1 MSDSFLDLMDQY
13 SVTKDDIL
21 APSRIE
27 PPSVEQIDPTP
38 VSSESELVD
47 KGGKLKKKDLYEAS
61 NLRTIRR
68 YMVSRRG
75 IQYNDKTE
83 EDVVEDFVDHMR
95 SFNTNIINTGGEVR
109 HITNASQQDKAVAGD
124 AYKLYD
130 QLGSVFVND
139 GFYGAVDGVF
149 DYIQAAATDPS
160 NYIGL
165 LTGGLGKAA
174 SLGITQGGKE
184 LVKRAAIEAGQR
196 AAKSGATTQGAKK
209 AADEAAERVAQRI
222 VEKGIKG
229 PAAKKLQERVALQEQ
244 RNFIYNAKKK
254 AQKEFLDERAKK
266 GVRGSL
272 LATTGIDGSLAMLHD
287 NMIQN
292 VMLDAG
298 AQEEYS
304 LLQTGFSSALGLV
317 GGGAQLVGGKLK
329 GVSGLKDTKGK
340 LVAGKRKA
348 ELEAEIEGK
357 LLVPLSKERVKKY
370 TTELN
375 DALDSWEKKRNR
387 GDNMFQTGVMPSDFL
402 KTIMVGEDGKGGVAK
417 LYRDEVGKPI
427 PKNVRVTDVMTN
439 TLRQMP
445 EDDLQAIAKRMQ
457 PLVGYT
463 LGDTTEIAQEIGDYI
478 ASNVSRGMTYGAVM
492 SQVRSTIDS
501 GLIAGHNAM
510 TNLVRNPQ
518 LKEQMEEEI
527 LKATGQIK
535 RPKLGAYTQS
545 VWRRLLI
552 SSPAT
557 TGLNIAGFSQFYV
570 GSTLADVVTG
580 STYMLGGLATGGKF
594 TKTGS
599 ELIRKGKVFHQI
611 QAQKMRNLMDPYTT
625 HDSYM
630 EFLSQHKDI
639 EKVLF
644 ESVTGGIERSGRRF
658 DINPDA
664 KWFKGVEAVANGAN
678 RLTGVRVQDT
688 FTKSQM
694 FMTELDKR
702 LRLKHKDRTLTDVLN
717 SGDIDLIDDSVVG
730 GAIDTTLKSVFS
742 KDYTT
747 DDQYLKGLAKWTE
760 LISNIPLF
768 GTILPFGRFFNN
780 VIATSYQWSVG
791 GGVQLMSAIAKSEKR
806 NVETLEAAARSVVG
820 VTAISLAMQYDKE
833 RSDKGLD
840 VFEIEGTGGAII
852 DARNTFPFSLW
863 LAAGRIGRLM
873 DEGETVPKEMMIKF
887 GEQVAVGQLATDLQ
901 FGNDVT
907 RIMDT
912 LINQDADLAQ
922 ASFKEIGKF
931 TGNYAAG
938 FTRPLDAVNK
948 LTGYVIGT
956 DAARDIRQA
965 ETGGQMFT
973 QGATRYFDNV
983 IEAITDKAETVSG
996 EELRIASRQGKVQD
1010 ANPMAR
1016 IFGITVKP
1024 ARTATEQAYS
1034 MANMQDWTA
1043 SERTSMAAYDTIFNE
1058 SVAPELERATD
1069 SLLRDKKFINA
1080 DLVGKRAML
1089 KSVVSE
1095 VKKDLR
1101 KVLKKYGTSETK
1113 LGAMRAKAT
1122 EHGNKELRSKAMKSM
1137 KERYGFEGGIR
1148 DMTITELHYFMD
1160 YVDYLRE
1167 YYK

>member
-13 SVTKDDIL
+13 GVTKDDIL

-27 PPSVEQIDPTP
+27 PPTVEQAEPVP
-38 VSSESELVD
+38 VSSQNELVD
-47 KGGKLKKKDLYEAS
+47 KGNKLKKKDLYEAS

-75 IQYNDKTE
+75 IQYNDKSD
-83 EDVVEDFVDHMR
+83 EDVVEEFMDHMR

-109 HITNASQQDKAVAGD
+109 HITNASQQDKALAGD

-139 GFYGAVDGVF
+139 GFFGAVDGVF

-174 SLGITQGGKE
+174 SLGIGAGGKK
-184 LVKRAAIEAGQR
+184 LIQQAAIEAGQR

-222 VEKGIKG
+222 VESSIKG

-266 GVRGSL
+266 AVRGSL

-292 VMLDAG
+292 VMLDVG

-304 LLQTGFSSALGLV
+304 MLQTGFSSALGLV

-348 ELEAEIEGK
+348 ELEADIEGK
-357 LLVPLSKERVKKY
+357 LLVPLSDKSMNKF
-370 TTELN
+370 TTDVN
-375 DALDSWEKKRNR
+375 KALDSWEQKWKR
-387 GDNMFQTGVMPSDFL
+387 GDNMFQAGVMPAEFL
-402 KTIMVGEDGKGGVAK
+402 DTIMRGEDGKGGIAK
-417 LYRDEVGKPI
+417 IYLDEVGKPL

-445 EDDLQAIAKRMQ
+445 EDELQAISKRMQ

-478 ASNVSRGMTYGAVM
+478 ASNVRRGMTYGAVM
-492 SQVRSTIDS
+492 SATRRTVDA
-501 GLIAGHNAM
+501 GLVAGHNAM
-510 TNLVRNPQ
+510 FNLVRNPQ

-527 LKATGQIK
+527 LKATGKVK

-557 TGLNIAGFSQFYV
+557 TGLNIAGFSQFYI
-570 GSTLADVVTG
+570 GSTLADVSTG
-580 STYMLGGLATGGKF
+580 GMYMLGGLATGGKF

-599 ELIRKGKVFHQI
+599 ELLRKSKVFGQI
-611 QAQKMRNLMDPYTT
+611 QSQKMRNLMDPYTT

-630 EFLSQHKDI
+630 DFLSQNRDI

-658 DINPDA
+658 DIDPDA

-702 LRLKHKDRTLTDVLN
+702 LRLKHDRTLTDVLN
-717 SGDIDLIDDSVVG
+717 TGNIELVDDSVVG

-747 DDQYLKGLAKWTE
+747 DDQLLRGAAKLTE
-760 LISNIPLF
+760 SISNIPLF

-780 VIATSYQWSVG
+780 VVATSYQWSVG

-806 NVETLEAAARSVVG
+806 NVETLEAASRSLVG

-873 DEGETVPKEMMIKF
+873 EEGETVPKEMMIKF

-912 LINQDADLAQ
+912 LINQDVDLAQ

-948 LTGYVIGT
+948 LTGYVTDT

-996 EELRIASRQGKVQD
+996 EELRVASRQGKVQD

-1024 ARTATEQAYS
+1024 ARTSTEQAYS

-1069 SLLRDKKFINA
+1069 NLLRDKKFINA

-1113 LGAMRAKAT
+1113 LGAMKAKAS
-1122 EHGNKELRSKAMKSM
+1122 EHGNKELRSKAMKAM
-1137 KERYGFEGGIR
+1137 RERYGFEGGIR

-1160 YVDYLRE
+1160 YVDYLKD